1 MNARFKDWTD
11 ECQIRVWA
19 DKLRLEIG
27 LVEDGESLEL
37 LLVLV
42 RLVPHDE
49 QRVSQPTPNTD
60 GVQFLDCVKDHG
72 LCCGLLLG
80 PSPQLPGTGGPHA
93 PDHSVV
99 GRAHPTL

>member
-49 QRVSQPTPNTD
+49 QRVSQPTPNTKNISKLKIKNKNKTIKTID
-60 GVQFLDCVKDHG
+60 TALK
-72 LCCGLLLG
+72 
-80 PSPQLPGTGGPHA
+80 
-93 PDHSVV
+93 
-99 GRAHPTL
+99 